1 MKMLF
6 LLSIL
11 AVPSVWTYILPQR
24 NCLLRRAVDL
34 TRVLDTES
42 VAATKPF
49 VPGNLSEITLPGNIT
64 YRINDF
70 CVGEHTGTHLDAP
83 FHFNKDGWT
92 VEEIPLE
99 RLISNG
105 IFMNFSQETANN
117 VSFRLQPD
125 HIDQW
130 IKQHGRFPHNA
141 MVLIS
146 YGWSQL
152 YWNRTAF
159 TGTATDK
166 FTDMVYPGMSAET
179 ATKLA
184 SMPEVVGV
192 GVDTISIDASGEG
205 IAHQILTAKN
215 IYLLEDVDMDKPC
228 IPDRGFKVFSMPI
241 KLVNGTG
248 TPARVIIVPEG
259 GILK

>member
-1 MKMLF
+1 TVNIDPRTF
-6 LLSIL
+6 LGSLI
-11 AVPSVWTYILPQR
+11 R
-24 NCLLRRAVDL
+24 
-34 TRVLDTES
+34 
-42 VAATKPF
+42 
-49 VPGNLSEITLPGNIT
+49 

-117 VSFRLQPD
+117 VSFRLEPD

-130 IKQHGRFPHNA
+130 IKQHGRLPHNA

-146 YGWSQL
+146 Y
-152 YWNRTAF
+152 
-159 TGTATDK
+159 
-166 FTDMVYPGMSAET
+166 
-179 ATKLA
+179 
-184 SMPEVVGV
+184 
-192 GVDTISIDASGEG
+192 
-205 IAHQILTAKN
+205 
-215 IYLLEDVDMDKPC
+215 
-228 IPDRGFKVFSMPI
+228 DRGFKVFSMPI